1 MLMRVAFLDLDH
13 TLLAADSNQL
23 WMAFLQSR
31 QLLAAPEMAQHER
44 FMDDYANGVLDFDA
58 LQAFRIR
65 LDASLPPDRL
75 EQCLTVFQREIL
87 LPAVAPLAPS
97 LLSELRQQGLT
108 TVVVS
113 ATRAS
118 LVEPVARHLAVDHLI
133 TSCFGPQKVHRVEAW
148 LKAQGCSLAGLE
160 ESWFY
165 SDSHNDLP
173 LLEAVSHP
181 VAVDPDIRLA
191 QLARQR
197 QWPVI
202 SLRLDTE
209 QAVAA

>member
-23 WMAFLQSR
+23 WMDFLQSR
-31 QLLAAPEMAQHER
+31 QLIAAAAMQRHDR
-44 FMDDYANGVLDFDA
+44 FMDDYANGVLDFEA
-58 LQAFRIR
+58 LQAFRGE
-65 LDASLPPDRL
+65 LDVSLAPGQL
-75 EQCLTVFQREIL
+75 EPCLADFQREIL
-87 LPAVAPLAPS
+87 LPAVAPLAPG
-97 LLSELRQQGLT
+97 LLSDLRAQGLS

-118 LVEPVARHLAVDHLI
+118 LIEPVTRHLGADHLLAA
-133 TSCFGPQKVHRVEAW
+133 CFGPQKVHRVEAW
-148 LKAQGCSLAGLE
+148 LKQQGGSLAGLE
-160 ESWFY
+160 ESRFY

-181 VAVDPDIRLA
+181 VAVDPDPRLA

-202 SLRLDTE
+202 SLRL
-209 QAVAA
+209 